1 MESILQVLFDKACAG
16 VIAQGAQSLMP
27 GDNFTCAYRGTDG
40 KKCAVGHLLSD
51 EQIAM
56 YGIKEMDNPE
66 KFVTELV
73 RLLVPG
79 IQTGMAVE
87 FLSDLQDAHD
97 NSHHYSGSAFVSDFR
112 YRANLIAQKWN
123 LKDIK

>member
-16 VIAQGAQSLMP
+16 VIDQGAQSLMP
-27 GDNFTCAYRGTDG
+27 GDNSTCAYRGTDG

-66 KFVTELV
+66 KFVSPLLCE
-73 RLLVPG
+73 LVPG
-79 IQTGMAVE
+79 VLTGIAVE

-97 NSHHYSGSAFVSDFR
+97 KSGYNVSFIVDFK

>member
-16 VIAQGAQSLMP
+16 VIDQGAQSLMP
-27 GDNFTCAYRGTDG
+27 GDNSTCAYRGTDG

-66 KFVTELV
+66 KFVSPLLRE
-73 RLLVPG
+73 LVPG
-79 IQTGMAVE
+79 VQTGMAVE

-97 NSHHYSGSAFVSDFR
+97 NSHHYSGNSFVSDFR

-123 LKDIK
+123 LKNIK